1 MYIILKHYFI
11 HRNCRIALV
20 FKKTTALLTCVNL
33 HVRKK
38 IHCDPASKN
47 MISTNQPTN
56 FNNILIGEF
65 HVCMKNVCGTRK
77 C

>member
-1 MYIILKHYFI
+1 MYIILKQYFI

-20 FKKTTALLTCVNL
+20 FKKTTAFLTCVNL
-33 HVRKK
+33 HVRKRNPLRSSVQK
-38 IHCDPASKN
+38 YDF
-47 MISTNQPTN
+47 NQPTN

-65 HVCMKNVCGTRK
+65 HVCMINVCGIRK